1 MNKYPVFT
9 DDYMNEYN
17 QMSKEER
24 KNCGAEWTPPEIISK
39 MMGMVSDEEWAK
51 PNDNMLDPTCGTGNI
66 IVCMVLNKIYHGI
79 DPTTAIEHVY
89 GIELLPQN
97 VKICRERLLKIVG
110 NTAKHREIVK
120 KNIVC
125 SDFFLWNIEEWR
137 PYTTKELKELAKTKK
152 WYKRYV

>member
-1 MNKYPVFT
+1 MK
-9 DDYMNEYN
+9 EYS
-17 QMSKEER
+17 QMSKEE
-24 KNCGAEWTPPEIISK
+24 KAKFGAVWTPPEIISK
-39 MMGMVSDEEWAK
+39 MFAMVEDKEWAK

-66 IVCMVLNKIYHGI
+66 VVSMVLNKIYHGI
-79 DPTTAIEHVY
+79 DPTTALEHVY
-89 GIELLPQN
+89 GVELLPKN

-125 SDFFLWNIEEWR
+125 SDIFLWNIKEWR
-137 PYTTKELKELAKTKK
+137 PYTTRELKELAKTKK

>member
-1 MNKYPVFT
+1 MKYPVFT
-9 DDYMNEYN
+9 DGFMEEYS

-24 KNCGAEWTPPEIISK
+24 AKFGAVWTPPEIISK
-39 MMGMVSDEEWAK
+39 MFAMVEDKEWAK
-51 PNDNMLDPTCGTGNI
+51 PEDNMLDPTCGTGNI
-66 IVCMVLNKIYHGI
+66 VVSMVLNKSYHGI
-79 DPTTAIEHVY
+79 DPTTALEHVY
-89 GIELLPQN
+89 GIELQQKN